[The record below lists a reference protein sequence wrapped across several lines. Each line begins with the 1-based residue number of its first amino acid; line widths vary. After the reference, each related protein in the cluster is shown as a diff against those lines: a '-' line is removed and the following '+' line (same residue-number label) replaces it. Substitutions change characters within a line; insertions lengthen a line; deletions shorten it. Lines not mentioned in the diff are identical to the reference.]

1 MDGHTLERC
10 VSYLKFAKPANIL
23 RYNTE
28 TGAVVETLQPAQVQE
43 RLAAEVSAV
52 HGSTSFVNS
61 LGKTIQT
68 RQTFYSNL
76 FVIPGIG
83 YNSRSAIQME
93 RAVFTDLLNHMQIPQ
108 TFVKSMT
115 EYSGHYST
123 FINHEERDGQVLPES
138 IWFMISTPPTTWG
151 AFSCCLR
158 IHLDDSRVSGIL
170 LYRDEDEPRDI
181 PHLLRSRQGALSIS
195 PVLFLVSMFEALGV
209 DRRIDEARLAA
220 AIQTAE
226 QSTGFWEEMS
236 STIAASQY
244 EQLNKQLHS
253 CRIWLSML
261 QRRAN
266 FQQELG
272 QFLHDC
278 VDLVGQLRAE
288 RGMGPEPTW
297 RRSTALQGVK
307 YQMTTSRRL
316 QTELELLH
324 ERIQV
329 QVDVMRGFIAQRDAQ
344 ANISLATTAQ
354 QDSGAV
360 RTIAVVTLFFL
371 PATLISAISVR
382 A

>member
-1 MDGHTLERC
+1 MAG
-10 VSYLKFAKPANIL
+10 V
-23 RYNTE
+23 
-28 TGAVVETLQPAQVQE
+28 
-43 RLAAEVSAV
+43 
-52 HGSTSFVNS
+52 
-61 LGKTIQT
+61 
-68 RQTFYSNL
+68 
-76 FVIPGIG
+76 
-83 YNSRSAIQME
+83 
-93 RAVFTDLLNHMQIPQ
+93 
-108 TFVKSMT
+108 
-115 EYSGHYST
+115 
-123 FINHEERDGQVLPES
+123 
-138 IWFMISTPPTTWG
+138 MISTPPTTWG

-158 IHLDDSRVSGIL
+158 IHLDNSRVSGIL
-170 LYRDEDEPRDI
+170 LYSDRGQPRDI

-195 PVLFLVSMFEALGV
+195 PVLFLVSIFEALGV
-209 DRRIDEARLAA
+209 DRRIDEARLAG

-226 QSTGFWEEMS
+226 QRTGFWEEMS

-244 EQLNKQLHS
+244 EQWNKQVHH

-278 VDLVGQLRAE
+278 VDLVNQLRAE
-288 RGMGPEPTW
+288 RGMGPEPRW
-297 RRSTALQGVK
+297 RRSAVLQVVK
-307 YQMTTSRRL
+307 YQMTTCRRL

-344 ANISLATTAQ
+344 ANISLAITAQ

-371 PATLISAISVR
+371 PATLISAIFSSGVIISAPELWWVFMLAIVLSTLVVFTLWFLYIRYR
-382 A
+382 AKRTGRIVSHGE